1 MLASAPERPW
11 RDPGSQA
18 RQESRFSVSAL
29 LTSKAPF
36 EVVDDSSFRADDQ
49 AQQQVVDV
57 FDSITAFP
65 QKGGL
70 KRHLL
75 HEWQRDANQNP
86 SFFPPPSWSETAS
99 YAAKGFHSWPWT
111 GSECEIIIR
120 PR

>member
-49 AQQQVVDV
+49 AQHQVVDV
-57 FDSITAFP
+57 FNSITAFP

-75 HEWQRDANQNP
+75 HEWQRNANPNSVFVP
-86 SFFPPPSWSETAS
+86 PTVLVVNGFVCGERFPPLALDRE
-99 YAAKGFHSWPWT
+99 GMRDH
-111 GSECEIIIR
+111 
-120 PR
+120 